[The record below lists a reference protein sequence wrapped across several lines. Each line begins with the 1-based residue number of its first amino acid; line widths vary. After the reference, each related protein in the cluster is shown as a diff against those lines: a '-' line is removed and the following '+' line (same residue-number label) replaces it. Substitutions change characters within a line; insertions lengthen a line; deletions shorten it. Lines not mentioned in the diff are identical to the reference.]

1 MVYNTC
7 AESLMSAQPQ
17 QQDQPWNL
25 QPNVRRCSS
34 SSSLSSDSDSDG
46 CSSSFEECGSCKCVE
61 PLSIAGPQS
70 GIPASICCDADE
82 RGADNGGY
90 FKSAMC
96 YDADDAAIP
105 TMSAADVMNAAMG
118 GSRSNSSSNSNSK
131 NSSRSWLS
139 VSTLVRAGGLILVG
153 LVLASA
159 AYSRHSL
166 DSRAGLA
173 ELSEQNSLSQDLLIV
188 AERDA
193 LAMQRDHTTLQA
205 TNGQLLSELLQNASQ

>member
-1 MVYNTC
+1 
-7 AESLMSAQPQ
+7 MSAQPQ
-17 QQDQPWNL
+17 QDQPWDL

-34 SSSLSSDSDSDG
+34 SSSVSSDSDSDG
-46 CSSSFEECGSCKCVE
+46 CSSSSFVECGSCKCVE
-61 PLSIAGPQS
+61 PLSMNKALS
-70 GIPASICCDADE
+70 GIPTSICCDAGRE
-82 RGADNGGY
+82 GADTSNGY
-90 FKSAMC
+90 FKSVC

-118 GSRSNSSSNSNSK
+118 GSRSDISSSNDSNK
-131 NSSRSWLS
+131 KSSRSWLS
-139 VSTLVRAGGLILVG
+139 ASTLVRAGGLILVA

-166 DSRAGLA
+166 DSRAGL

-193 LAMQRDHTTLQA
+193 HAMQRDHISLQA
-205 TNGQLLSELLQNASQ
+205 ANGQLLSELLQTASQ

>member
-1 MVYNTC
+1 
-7 AESLMSAQPQ
+7 MSTHP

-34 SSSLSSDSDSDG
+34 SSSVSSDSDTDG
-46 CSSSFEECGSCKCVE
+46 CSSFSSFEECGSCKCIE
-61 PLSIAGPQS
+61 PFPMNKALS
-70 GIPASICCDADE
+70 GIPTSICCDTDVK
-82 RGADNGGY
+82 GADNGGY
-90 FKSAMC
+90 YKSVC

-118 GSRSNSSSNSNSK
+118 GSRSDSSISSSNNK

-139 VSTLVRAGGLILVG
+139 ASTLVRAGGLILVA

-166 DSRAGLA
+166 DSRAGL
-173 ELSEQNSLSQDLLIV
+173 ELSEQNSLSQDLLVV

-193 LAMQRDHTTLQA
+193 HTMQRDHTSLQA
-205 TNGQLLSELLQNASQ
+205 ANDQLLSELSR

>member
-1 MVYNTC
+1 MVFNSNTNDNNT
-7 AESLMSAQPQ
+7 SA
-17 QQDQPWNL
+17 QPWNL

-34 SSSLSSDSDSDG
+34 SSSVSSDSDSDG

-61 PLSIAGPQS
+61 PLSINKALS
-70 GIPASICCDADE
+70 GIPTSICCDADRE
-82 RGADNGGY
+82 GADNGY
-90 FKSAMC
+90 FNSVC
-96 YDADDAAIP
+96 YDP

-118 GSRSNSSSNSNSK
+118 GSRPDSISK

-139 VSTLVRAGGLILVG
+139 MSTLLRAGGLIVVA

-166 DSRAGLA
+166 DSRAGL
-173 ELSEQNSLSQDLLIV
+173 ELSEQNSLSQDLLVV

-193 LAMQRDHTTLQA
+193 HAMQRDHTSLQA
-205 TNGQLLSELLQNASQ
+205 ANGQLLSELLQTASQ

>member
-7 AESLMSAQPQ
+7 AESLM
-17 QQDQPWNL
+17 QDQPWNL
-25 QPNVRRCSS
+25 QPNIRRCSS

-118 GSRSNSSSNSNSK
+118 GSRSNISSNSNSK

-193 LAMQRDHTTLQA
+193 LAMQRDHTSLQA